1 MINEAKILDGKQLAH
16 TIKAEMKE
24 MVGAWLANG
33 RRKPH
38 LCAILVGNDGA
49 SLTYVKAKAKDC
61 EELGMDSTILHLDE
75 QIAEKELLD
84 LVQKINH
91 DEKIDGLIVQMPV
104 PKHIDALKVTEAI
117 LPEKDV
123 DGFHPVNVGRMF
135 KGLPAMLPATPM
147 GIMIMLERHKI
158 PTAGKHAVVIGRSD
172 IVGKP
177 MAALLMQNNPT
188 ANCTVTICHSKTQN
202 LEQHTKQADI
212 IIAALGKPYF
222 LKAEMVKPGAVVID
236 VGITRVSSQNEKGY
250 EIKGDVQFDEVK
262 KIASWITPV
271 PGGVGL
277 MTRIGLLQNTLNAY
291 KKRENL

>member
-33 RRKPH
+33 KRKPH